1 MGSEP
6 SVHLSV
12 RLGLLVMIYSKLNRE
27 NKCLAGT
34 IEVTAPS

>member
-12 RLGLLVMIYSKLNRE
+12 RLGLLVMIYSKLYRE
-27 NKCLAGT
+27 KQMPGW
-34 IEVTAPS
+34 IY